1 MPRVRA
7 DNDARYALR
16 ASFVD
21 GSGDVITGDTI
32 TIGGSVQDGDTV
44 GQVTTWSGTEWAPN
58 PNLTIDAS
66 GNATFSGR
74 VTSSGSASYVKYE
87 LHQGGAFTYLTQTPT
102 AFSIQPNGESSKQF
116 SMDLSTGNATF
127 YKSVTAGNYFI
138 GANAGTLGI
147 PGGSR
152 FEVYEP
158 VMGNDR
164 RVVFQTA
171 DLGIPFYI
179 DASGDAS
186 FARNVKADSF
196 QFGTFCGIR
205 TSSGTNVIPADGSGA
220 ATNGTTDLG
229 ANNYQW
235 NVVYADEVRTN
246 TVCSEVNGRAG
257 FTFGSNNV
265 ILPANK
271 TTPTNNQADLGR
283 SGNQFKDAYFAGTVN
298 CNTVNETSDE
308 KAKEDIVR
316 APVGVIE
323 RLNGREWVWIESGK
337 KGSGVVAQEL
347 EEVLPHLVRT
357 DEEGRKSVAYSGL
370 MGYLIEEVKM
380 LREEIREIKDA

>member
-21 GSGDVITGDTI
+21 GNGDAITGDTI

-66 GNATFSGR
+66 GNATFSGNVASETGR
-74 VTSSGSASYVKYE
+74 FLRPSGNCGITISSEAIYPDDG
-87 LHQGGAFTYLTQTPT
+87 
-102 AFSIQPNGESSKQF
+102 
-116 SMDLSTGNATF
+116 TGNLGSDGLMNIGGLNNRFKDAHF
-127 YKSVTAGNYFI
+127 SGHVAVGGNVDCANLYVTGVI
-138 GANAGTLGI
+138 G
-147 PGGSR
+147 SSQ
-152 FEVYEP
+152 YP
-158 VMGNDR
+158 V
-164 RVVFQTA
+164 
-171 DLGIPFYI
+171 
-179 DASGDAS
+179 ASGYFS
-186 FARNVKADSF
+186 GNVKADSF